1 VRGRHPVLDLRTP
14 ALHDYGGFYHG
25 HWGEPEMPIYVSLV
39 KWTDQGLKNY
49 RDTVDRARDY
59 SALVE
64 RLGGRTRELLWA
76 IGEYDIVTVAEFP
89 DDETGVAA
97 MLQVG
102 ALGSVRTTTMRAF
115 DAEEMT
121 GIIARA
127 G

>member
-1 VRGRHPVLDLRTP
+1 MPV
-14 ALHDYGGFYHG
+14 
-25 HWGEPEMPIYVSLV
+25 YVSLV
-39 KWTDQGLKNY
+39 KWTDQGIKNY

-59 SALVE
+59 AALVE
-64 RLGGRTRELLWA
+64 RHGGRTRELLWA
-76 IGEYDIVTVAEFP
+76 IGEYDLVTVAEFP

-127 G
+127 AAAP

>member
-1 VRGRHPVLDLRTP
+1 MPV
-14 ALHDYGGFYHG
+14 
-25 HWGEPEMPIYVSLV
+25 YVSLV
-39 KWTDQGLKNY
+39 KWTDQGIKNY

-64 RLGGRTRELLWA
+64 RNGGRTRELLWA
-76 IGEYDIVTVAEFP
+76 IGEYDIVTIAEYP
-89 DDETGVAA
+89 DDETATAA
-97 MLQVG
+97 LLQVG

-115 DAEEMT
+115 DADEMT

>member
-1 VRGRHPVLDLRTP
+1 MPV
-14 ALHDYGGFYHG
+14 
-25 HWGEPEMPIYVSLV
+25 YVSLV
-39 KWTDQGLKNY
+39 KWTDQGIKNY

-64 RLGGRTRELLWA
+64 RHGGRTRELLWA
-76 IGEYDIVTVAEFP
+76 IGEYDIVTIAEYP
-89 DDETGVAA
+89 DDETATAA
-97 MLQVG
+97 LLQVG

-115 DAEEMT
+115 DADEMT

>member
-1 VRGRHPVLDLRTP
+1 
-14 ALHDYGGFYHG
+14 
-25 HWGEPEMPIYVSLV
+25 MPIYVSLV
-39 KWTDQGLKNY
+39 KWTGQGLKNY
-49 RDTVDRARDY
+49 RDTIDRARDY

-64 RLGGRTRELLWA
+64 HLGGRTRELLWA
-76 IGEYDIVTVAEFP
+76 TGEYDIVTVAEFP
-89 DDETGVAA
+89 DDETGMAA